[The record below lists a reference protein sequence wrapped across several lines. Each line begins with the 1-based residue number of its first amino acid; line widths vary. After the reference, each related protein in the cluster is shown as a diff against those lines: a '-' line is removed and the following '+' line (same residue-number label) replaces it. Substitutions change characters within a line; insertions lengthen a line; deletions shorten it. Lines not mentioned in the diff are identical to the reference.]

1 MQTDLIPWLLAAFGL
16 GCLVVALILR
26 GAGGGGEA
34 ARQEVGAMGMA
45 LRGDLAQ
52 GQRDAFAQ
60 VMAGNAALQA
70 VVGAFRTE
78 ITDRLLASAE
88 STRAALSEFGRV
100 QTAQFD
106 VLTARL
112 RDEGGA
118 LRVEVG
124 ASLAEMRA
132 GNEQKLNEMRQAVD
146 EKLQAALEKQVGES
160 FERVAEQ
167 FAAVQQAIGQVQAVA
182 SQVGDLKRLFSNVKS
197 RGGWGEA
204 QVDAMLDEHL
214 PPGSYERNK
223 RLREG
228 SAEAVD
234 FALRIPSRGGEEVW
248 LPIDAKF
255 PTEDYDRLLL
265 ANEAGDRDSE
275 LLARGQL
282 ERRIR
287 VEAASI
293 AAKYL
298 VPPRTVEYAVL
309 YLPTDGLFAEVAR
322 VPGLIQHLRN
332 VVHVVVMG
340 PTLLPAFLHAVRV
353 GHLTLSLERRASE
366 IGATLSAVRSEWG
379 NLGRALDGLAKKAA
393 VLNKGI
399 EDTQVRT
406 RAVGRALRGVDG
418 IGQGEADRIL
428 GLDAPTLALAEDE
441 EALAS

>member
-1 MQTDLIPWLLAAFGL
+1 MQTDLIPWLLAAFGI
-16 GCLVVALILR
+16 GCLIAALILR
-26 GAGGGGEA
+26 GGGGGRREIG
-34 ARQEVGAMGMA
+34 EIGVT

-60 VMAGNAALQA
+60 VMAGNAAMQS
-70 VVGAFRTE
+70 VVGAFRAE
-78 ITDRLLASAE
+78 ITDRLA
-88 STRAALSEFGRV
+88 EFGRS
-100 QTAQFD
+100 QSDQLNAMGR
-106 VLTARL
+106 LL
-112 RDEGGA
+112 RDESA
-118 LRVEVG
+118 VLRTQT
-124 ASLAEMRA
+124 AISLAEI
-132 GNEQKLNEMRQAVD
+132 RQAVD
-146 EKLQAALEKQVGES
+146 EKLQAALERQVGES
-160 FERVAEQ
+160 FARVAEQ

-223 RLREG
+223 RLRDG
-228 SAEAVD
+228 GAETVD
-234 FALRIPSRGGEEVW
+234 FALRVPSRGGEEVW

-265 ANEAGDRDSE
+265 ANEAGDRDAE
-275 LLARGQL
+275 LVARGQL

-287 VEAASI
+287 TEAASI

-298 VPPRTVEYAVL
+298 APPRTVEYAVL

-332 VVHVVVMG
+332 AVHVVVMG
-340 PTLLPAFLHAVRV
+340 PSLLPAFLHAVRV

-366 IGATLSAVRSEWG
+366 IGTTLSAVRAEWG
-379 NLGRALDGLAKKAA
+379 NLARALDGLAKKAA
-393 VLNKGI
+393 TLNKGI

-406 RAVGRALRGVDG
+406 RAVGRALRGVDSL
-418 IGQGEADRIL
+418 GQDEADRIL
-428 GLDAPTLALAEDE
+428 GLDPPTLALADDE
-441 EALAS
+441 APAA